1 MSIYKLFIL
10 YIFSFCPPAHA
21 PIHLTRHTY
30 GCLQLN
36 NGTPLHVVQHML
48 GHKNIT
54 TTEVYAKMNDEQKM
68 QTVSRITLKHD

>member
-1 MSIYKLFIL
+1 
-10 YIFSFCPPAHA
+10 
-21 PIHLTRHTY
+21 
-30 GCLQLN
+30 
-36 NGTPLHVVQHML
+36 ML

>member
-1 MSIYKLFIL
+1 MLQAPLRKWLKAAGITKHI
-10 YIFSFCPPAHA
+10 SFHCA
-21 PIHLTRHTY
+21 RHTY

-68 QTVSRITLKHD
+68 QTVTRITLKHD